1 MTAPA
6 LRSPRELLWQ
16 PGNWTYWV
24 YLAAVVVAFFSML
37 SAFQPLRVLAPAA
50 AITAVGVNIALG
62 VVIGLIIVWL
72 SVIHRPP
79 RTLAVAAVVW
89 GGVVAVAIAFYVND
103 NLLGA
108 LPSILGNGT
117 ATNWGAAIAG
127 PSNEEWLKAVGVL
140 AVIGIGIRSVSRP
153 IHGLFLGA
161 WCGLGFQVV
170 EDISYAMNG
179 ALTNPTSDAAGLA
192 QILGVRGIIGLLPSH
207 WVFAACSG
215 YGIGYALL
223 RRDRPLAVRVL
234 FALAMFAIAWSMHF
248 LWNSPLITGQL
259 NPLIGMLIK
268 VVLILAA
275 FFVVYRLAMRAEW
288 RWYRRVLD
296 TDPALA
302 GVAPAGTAQAGTDAQ
317 AALGTLVTAAEIRSL
332 RTRRRRHRARRAVRR
347 TVRREARGSASRRVA
362 KSRGRQASRLTRRLQ
377 RAQGWLAITAATA
390 PDQLPALRTRITS
403 VRIDLAR
410 LGVAPG
416 ASGNDRRRRH
426 RRADRQRDRQDVNRP
441 RGQRGTDRQ
450 RAADAADTGI
460 PAPGTPD
467 TGIPAP
473 GIAEAGTDE
482 GGRTEQPPRPGSD
495 RP

>member
-16 PGNWTYWV
+16 PRNWTYWV

-37 SAFQPLRVLAPAA
+37 SAFQPLRLLAPPAA
-50 AITAVGVNIALG
+50 TTAVGVNIALG

-72 SVIHRPP
+72 SVIHRPSS
-79 RTLAVAAVVW
+79 TLAVAAVVW

-108 LPSILGNGT
+108 LPGILGDRT
-117 ATNWGAAIAG
+117 ATDWGAAIAG

-192 QILGVRGIIGLLPSH
+192 QILGVRGIVGLLPSH

-259 NPLIGMLIK
+259 NPMIGMAIK
-268 VVLILAA
+268 VVVILAA
-275 FFVVYRLAMRAEW
+275 FFVVYRLAMGAEW
-288 RWYRRVLD
+288 RWYRHVVS
-296 TDPALA
+296 TDPALTRTFAA
-302 GVAPAGTAQAGTDAQ
+302 GVATARGDAARPPDDSGVSPVPGLGTPGSTRRASNSPPAGSRPTTRNVP
-317 AALGTLVTAAEIRSL
+317 TP
-332 RTRRRRHRARRAVRR
+332 TRRRAPTAC
-347 TVRREARGSASRRVA
+347 TVP
-362 KSRGRQASRLTRRLQ
+362 
-377 RAQGWLAITAATA
+377 TAADGGDHA
-390 PDQLPALRTRITS
+390 AREPATVGRPPAVTRCATNRRS
-403 VRIDLAR
+403 L
-410 LGVAPG
+410 
-416 ASGNDRRRRH
+416 SGRYRPERRDGLYRKC
-426 RRADRQRDRQDVNRP
+426 
-441 RGQRGTDRQ
+441 T
-450 RAADAADTGI
+450 TM
-460 PAPGTPD
+460 
-467 TGIPAP
+467 
-473 GIAEAGTDE
+473 
-482 GGRTEQPPRPGSD
+482 
-495 RP
+495 

>member
-16 PGNWTYWV
+16 PRNWTYWV

-79 RTLAVAAVVW
+79 TTLAVAAVGW
-89 GGVVAVAIAFYVND
+89 GGIVAVAIAFYVNGS
-103 NLLGA
+103 LLGA
-108 LPSILGNGT
+108 LPSLIGDSTT
-117 ATNWGAAIAG
+117 ANWGAAIAG

-140 AVIGIGIRSVSRP
+140 AVIGLGIRSVSRP

-170 EDISYAMNG
+170 EDISYAING

-192 QILGVRGIIGLLPSH
+192 EILGVRGIIGLLPSH

-223 RRDRPLAVRVL
+223 RRDRPLVLRVL
-234 FALAMFAIAWSMHF
+234 FALGMFALAWTMHF

-259 NPLIGMLIK
+259 NPLVGMLAK

-288 RWYRRVLD
+288 RWYRHVLD
-296 TDPALA
+296 TDPALTRTPAA
-302 GVAPAGTAQAGTDAQ
+302 GIEAAGTAARPITGTEPSAVPNSVRAVGPVPTATPDDGAQPTLAPAGTPGATPAGSD
-317 AALGTLVTAAEIRSL
+317 GTPGGSG
-332 RTRRRRHRARRAVRR
+332 RAPG
-347 TVRREARGSASRRVA
+347 GS
-362 KSRGRQASRLTRRLQ
+362 
-377 RAQGWLAITAATA
+377 
-390 PDQLPALRTRITS
+390 
-403 VRIDLAR
+403 
-410 LGVAPG
+410 GVAPG
-416 ASGNDRRRRH
+416 GSDG
-426 RRADRQRDRQDVNRP
+426 
-441 RGQRGTDRQ
+441 
-450 RAADAADTGI
+450 
-460 PAPGTPD
+460 APGV
-467 TGIPAP
+467 AP
-473 GIAEAGTDE
+473 G
-482 GGRTEQPPRPGSD
+482 GSG
-495 RP
+495 